1 MSRDLY
7 QPSYQYNVQQ
17 ILYQMI
23 VEKVPDLSTST
34 ADVVSRA
41 IVNKL
46 CEGVEYPRDL
56 EKMIQKVYP
65 IIFSTL

>member
-7 QPSYQYNVQQ
+7 QPSYQFDIQQ
-17 ILYQMI
+17 TIYQKILS
-23 VEKVPDLSTST
+23 KFPDLSTST
-34 ADVVSRA
+34 IDVLSRA

-46 CEGVEYPRDL
+46 CEGVEYPNHL
-56 EKMIQKVYP
+56 EEIIKKIYP